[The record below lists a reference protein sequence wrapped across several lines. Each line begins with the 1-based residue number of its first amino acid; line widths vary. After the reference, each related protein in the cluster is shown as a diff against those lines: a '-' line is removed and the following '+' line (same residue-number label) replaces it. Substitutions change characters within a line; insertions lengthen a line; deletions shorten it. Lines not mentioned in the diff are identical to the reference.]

1 MLERLMMCLFLA
13 CFSRTAL
20 AQEDDPEDSG
30 NQARVTCGS
39 TTLVTPLFG
48 TGSITV
54 SLQNCTSSVLVVID
68 VASGTYIPRIVFSN
82 SPASGG
88 GRRVS
93 VAVGGDFVTSDTRP
107 STLAGQ
113 DWGGLDTSA
122 VNVPVDLYGGINGD
136 LTDSVTVNEVYCFE
150 AGGAIN
156 ASLILHAVSSGPNLA
171 TIYAGS
177 IGSSGIIRNTDSG
190 STKNTGKILK
200 VQVAGDVLG
209 ASNLTTDPG
218 TGGIFNDSGPIGKI
232 IVGGDL
238 KSYVQARRSSI
249 QSIEVT
255 GNIDVRNGPS
265 DGTLEGISSRAIE
278 KVVAKS
284 ITAEIN
290 AADTYA
296 NVHGETSTPPPGHIT
311 LVKTTGGTGTGGA
324 GDLTGNVRFR
334 SLSKVNTGDE
344 SGIKIKGTIS
354 NNTRVSACITID
366 PSGTLDQPIL
376 IDGTLSGNIY
386 ATGTGTAGKLPN
398 QVIINRSNSSKTWS
412 GNVILGSFTLSP
424 SGSQPLLAP
433 YYDKTDSD
441 LGGGAVGLVPFRH
454 PRMRLRRDQSRCGAD
469 RSSSLLR
476 TGRARPGNHA
486 GDRR

>member
-1 MLERLMMCLFLA
+1 MPKRLMLCLFLA
-13 CFSRTAL
+13 CTARPAL

-30 NQARVTCGS
+30 NQAVVTCGS
-39 TTLVTPLFG
+39 TVYTTTLSG

-54 SLQNCTSSVLVVID
+54 SLQNCSSSVSVVIN

-82 SPASGG
+82 SPTGSGK
-88 GRRVS
+88 RVS
-93 VAVGGDFVTSDTRP
+93 VAVGGSFVSSDTRP
-107 STLAGQ
+107 ATLAGQ
-113 DWGGLDTSA
+113 NWGGLDTSA
-122 VNVPVDLYGGINGD
+122 VSIPVDLYGGINGD
-136 LTDSVTVNEVYCFE
+136 LTGDVTVSELYCFE
-150 AGGAIN
+150 AGGSIN
-156 ASLILHAVSSGPNLA
+156 SSLTINGISAGPNLA
-171 TIYAGS
+171 TVYAGS
-177 IGSSGIIRNTDSG
+177 IGSSGEIRNTSSG
-190 STKNTGKILK
+190 KLK
-200 VQVAGDVLG
+200 KVRVFGDV
-209 ASNLTTDPG
+209 N
-218 TGGIFNDSGPIGKI
+218 GGIFNVYGDIGD
-232 IVGGDL
+232 VLVSGDL
-238 KSYVQARRSSI
+238 NSYVQARRASI
-249 QSIEVT
+249 HSINVT
-255 GNIDVRNGPS
+255 GNINVANGPS

-278 KVVAKS
+278 KVVAKF